1 VVNQAVTE
9 RPVSTN
15 IATIVYVLYLLTVLT
30 GITAI
35 IGVVMA
41 YINKDDAPEWLR
53 SHYELQIRTFWIG
66 VLYSIVAG
74 ILCTIL
80 IGFVLFFVIAIWW
93 IIRCVKGL
101 KYLDQR
107 APYPDYRGWGF

>member
-1 VVNQAVTE
+1 MNQAVTDH
-9 RPVSTN
+9 PVNTN
-15 IATIVYVLYLLTVLT
+15 IATIIYVLYLLTLVS
-30 GITAI
+30 GITGI

-41 YINKDDAPEWLR
+41 YIYKDDASDWLR
-53 SHYELQIRTFWIG
+53 THYEWQIRTFWIG
-66 VLYSIVAG
+66 LLYLAIAL

-80 IGFVLFFVIAIWW
+80 IGFLLLFVVAVWW

-107 APYPDYRGWGF
+107 APYPDYRSWAL